1 MKNILYISGL
11 MLLCYSCNEVTQPKN
26 VAPIILGDST
36 TIVTETDSQYLK
48 NVIDDIEPSKNQPIA
63 KTNDTIQAQKN
74 DTLLQLKSTT
84 ENITSTA
91 NNVKTNSND
100 FVLNLKNNTQIV
112 FKDIATKEFKTQ
124 DPSTQNDLS
133 YLITKGDIN
142 KSAITVNNGS
152 ITEVLYKSKI
162 VYKVKTSQA
171 ELVLSTLAGKSAN
184 WTKLPIKSN
193 VVTLGNINSPA
204 AVKITAKE
212 IQTAIEKA
220 ISKKKYKSSVREKLR
235 KELAGV
241 NSLNH
246 KLISYGTDYQ
256 QFRIS
261 GKDAKG
267 VTFKKII
274 RLDQ

>member
-63 KTNDTIQAQKN
+63 KTNGTTQAQKT
-74 DTLLQLKSTT
+74 DTVLQLKSTT

-91 NNVKTNSND
+91 NNIKTNSND
-100 FVLNLKNNTQIV
+100 FVLNLKNNTQII
-112 FKDIATKEFKTQ
+112 FKDIATKEFKAQ

-152 ITEVLYKSKI
+152 LTEVLHKSKI
-162 VYKVKTSQA
+162 VYKVKTSQG
-171 ELVLSTLAGKSAN
+171 ELKLSTLARESSN
-184 WTKLPIKSN
+184 WTKLPLKSN
-193 VVTLGNINSPA
+193 VVTLSNINSPA

-212 IQTAIEKA
+212 IQTAIDKA
-220 ISKKKYKSSVREKLR
+220 ISNKKYKSGVREKLR

-241 NSLNH
+241 NSINH
-246 KLISYGTDYQ
+246 KLISYVTDYQ
-256 QFRIS
+256 QFTIS